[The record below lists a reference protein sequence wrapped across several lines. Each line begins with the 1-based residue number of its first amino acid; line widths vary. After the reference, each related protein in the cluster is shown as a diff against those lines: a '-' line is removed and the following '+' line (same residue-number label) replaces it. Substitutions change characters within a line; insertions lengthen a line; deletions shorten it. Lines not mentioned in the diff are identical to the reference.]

1 MNDPYRW
8 MQINQDMVHELNAR
22 KNDKFEEITMDRL
35 KKFNKYQDEQE
46 MHAYTNALK
55 NSRMV
60 ANLEIELDEPQTN
73 SDDLLPEPLE
83 LDLIQSPLTD
93 LEPPEEEKKQD
104 SVYFSANED

>member
-1 MNDPYRW
+1 
-8 MQINQDMVHELNAR
+8 
-22 KNDKFEEITMDRL
+22 
-35 KKFNKYQDEQE
+35 

-83 LDLIQSPLTD
+83 LDLI
-93 LEPPEEEKKQD
+93 
-104 SVYFSANED
+104 